1 MVVGILRL
9 RLMIP
14 GAHSLKEKRQA
25 LRSIKDRLRGQY
37 NVSVAEVGSQDLW
50 QMAELGVSAVGT
62 DRAFAESV
70 LDSVVRLARQSRQVS
85 LAGAEK
91 EFVQGG

>member
-1 MVVGILRL
+1 MVVGILTL

-25 LRSIKDRLRGQY
+25 LRSNKARLRAQY
-37 NVSVAEVGSQDLW
+37 NVSVAEVDSQDLW
-50 QMAELGVSAVGT
+50 QMAVLGVGAVGT
-62 DRAFAESV
+62 DRTIVESV
-70 LDSVVRLARQSRQVS
+70 FDSVVRLVRQSRHVQ

-91 EFVQGG
+91 EFV

>member
-1 MVVGILRL
+1 MVVGILKL

-25 LRSIKDRLRGQY
+25 LRSIKDRLRSQY
-37 NVSVAEVGSQDLW
+37 NVSVAEVDSQDLW
-50 QMAELGVSAVGT
+50 QVAELGVCAVGN
-62 DRAFAESV
+62 DREVVESA
-70 LDSVVRLARQSRQVS
+70 LDSATRLARQSRHVQ

-91 EFVQGG
+91 EFV

>member
-14 GAHSLKEKRQA
+14 GAHSLKDKRQA
-25 LRSIKDRLRGQY
+25 LRSIKDRLRAQH
-37 NVSVAEVGSQDLW
+37 NVSVAEVDSQDLW
-50 QMAELGVSAVGT
+50 QVAELGVGAVGV
-62 DRAFAESV
+62 DRQTVEAV
-70 LDSVVRLARQSRQVS
+70 LDAAVRLARQSRHVQ

-91 EFVQGG
+91 EFV